1 MTFRVIG
8 GRLKSAVSNSGF
20 RSASVHSGLAL
31 LALAAGVHEAAN
43 AHTVADLKLGDLIS
57 DCGNYHQG

>member
-20 RSASVHSGLAL
+20 RSASVHSATSCVESASGIGPL
-31 LALAAGVHEAAN
+31 
-43 AHTVADLKLGDLIS
+43 
-57 DCGNYHQG
+57 NY